1 LLRAFFYF
9 AAEDAAEG
17 TAAGEVVAEGTV
29 VEGTVVEGTVVEGIV
44 VAEGIVAEEVVAEVV
59 VGWQQ
64 SAPSFCSPDNS
75 PVYQEYLR
83 VTEQSGN
90 NGGR

>member
-1 LLRAFFYF
+1 V
-9 AAEDAAEG
+9 
-17 TAAGEVVAEGTV
+17 VVAAV
-29 VEGTVVEGTVVEGIV
+29 V
-44 VAEGIVAEEVVAEVV
+44 VAAVVVVGVVVVGVVVVGEVV